1 MTEMVVSNKARI
13 AAPRCNE
20 RHDRRILLFRDEA
33 VILRPP
39 GLSGTGAAGR
49 QDIVM
54 KIHFSASTHE
64 VAQERLARLVARYGQ
79 TDLEA
84 ANCIVALGGDGHMLH
99 VLHETLAHEM
109 PVFGLNCG
117 RLGFLMNHYASDE
130 LVERI
135 EAAETAPIHPLRM
148 TVTGADGTSHSALA
162 INEVSLLRQTHNA
175 AHIRVEVDGK
185 HQVEELVCDGIL
197 LATPV
202 GSTAY
207 NLSAHG
213 PVIPLGAGL
222 LALTPISPFRPRR
235 WRGALLGERSRV
247 GLEVLEPDF
256 RPVSASADSTEY
268 RHVARVDIEQAHDI
282 TLRLLYDPGFSL
294 TERAIA
300 EQFRT

>member
-1 MTEMVVSNKARI
+1 
-13 AAPRCNE
+13 
-20 RHDRRILLFRDEA
+20 
-33 VILRPP
+33 
-39 GLSGTGAAGR
+39 
-49 QDIVM
+49 M

-64 VAQERLARLVARYGQ
+64 LAQERLAALTARYGQ
-79 TDLEA
+79 ADIDRA
-84 ANCIVALGGDGHMLH
+84 DCVVALGGDGHMLT
-99 VLHETLAHEM
+99 VLHETLSNDM
-109 PVFGLNCG
+109 PVFGMNCG

-135 EAAETAPIHPLRM
+135 EGAETAPIHPLRM
-148 TVTGADGTSHSALA
+148 TARGTDGTLHSALA
-162 INEVSLLRQTHNA
+162 INEVSMLRQTHNA

-213 PVIPLGAGL
+213 PVVPLGAGL

-235 WRGALLGERSRV
+235 WRGALLGAESTVR
-247 GLEVLEPDF
+247 LTVLGDDF

-268 RHVARVDIEQAHDI
+268 RHVAEVEIAQANDI
-282 TLRLLYDPGFSL
+282 TLRLLYDPGHSL
-294 TERAIA
+294 SERAIA

>member
-1 MTEMVVSNKARI
+1 
-13 AAPRCNE
+13 
-20 RHDRRILLFRDEA
+20 
-33 VILRPP
+33 
-39 GLSGTGAAGR
+39 
-49 QDIVM
+49 M

-64 VAQERLARLVARYGQ
+64 LAQERLATLTARYGHA
-79 TDLEA
+79 DIDA
-84 ANCIVALGGDGHMLH
+84 ADCIVALGGDGHMLT
-99 VLHETLAHEM
+99 VLHETLSNDM
-109 PVFGLNCG
+109 PVFGMNCG

-135 EAAETAPIHPLRM
+135 ESAETAPIHPLRM
-148 TVTGADGTSHSALA
+148 TATNADGGAHNALA
-162 INEVSLLRQTHNA
+162 INEVSLIRQTHNA

-213 PVIPLGAGL
+213 PVVPLGAGL

-235 WRGALLGERSRV
+235 WRGALLDADSTVR
-247 GLEVLEPDF
+247 LTVLEDDF

-268 RHVARVDIEQAHDI
+268 RHVTRVEIAQAHDI
-282 TLRLLYDPGFSL
+282 TLRLLYDAGYSL

>member
-1 MTEMVVSNKARI
+1 M
-13 AAPRCNE
+13 
-20 RHDRRILLFRDEA
+20 
-33 VILRPP
+33 
-39 GLSGTGAAGR
+39 
-49 QDIVM
+49 
-54 KIHFSASTHE
+54 
-64 VAQERLARLVARYGQ
+64 AQERLTRLVDRYGQ
-79 TDLEA
+79 TEPDA
-84 ANCIVALGGDGHMLH
+84 ADCIVALGGDGHMLH
-99 VLHETLAHEM
+99 VLHETLAHDI

-130 LVERI
+130 LVERV
-135 EAAETAPIHPLRM
+135 ESAETAPIHPLRM
-148 TVTGADGTSHSALA
+148 HVTATDGSGHSALA

-213 PVIPLGAGL
+213 PVVPLGAGL

-235 WRGALLGERSRV
+235 WRGALLGERSKV
-247 GLEVLEPDF
+247 SLQVLEADF
-256 RPVSASADSTEY
+256 RPVSASADSAEH
-268 RHVARVDIEQAHDI
+268 RHVARVDIEQAQDI

-300 EQFRT
+300 EQFQT